1 MILDTMKKS
10 KKTFYQVAMDLSLES
25 HRYLQGRKFGPE
37 KIKEYTDMAIQ
48 SHKNQSIIEASDSM
62 TFSKFLKKYYSQYY
76 EKL

>member
-1 MILDTMKKS
+1 MKKS
-10 KKTFYQVAMDLSLES
+10 KKTFYQLAMDLSLKS
-25 HRYLQGRKFGPE
+25 RNYLQQRELGPE

-48 SHKNQSIIEASDSM
+48 SHKNQSIIEEADSM